1 MKVIITENGGQ
12 LFFIA
17 TETEWGGKNGIK
29 MELEEFKLP
38 ENLSC

>member
-1 MKVIITENGGQ
+1 MKVIITEDGGQ

-17 TETEWGGKNGIK
+17 TETEWEKINGIN

-38 ENLSC
+38 ENLS